1 MFVDDPCPFLLV
13 ILSTYSFQLKVVTLL
28 HSIAMSHT
36 LFYFAHHILAHKL
49 RIIHCNILY
58 ISFCDLRWEL
68 YILKIRLWYMLY
80 IVTCRGYN
88 LEFYRLDLKKY
99 SLVYK
104 LLYIVFSTIY
114 IVEFYGNQKNHF
126 GRNKGFVSIIKY
138 ELETGDT
145 VFYS

>member
-1 MFVDDPCPFLLV
+1 MYVEH
-13 ILSTYSFQLKVVTLL
+13 STFSKSDFGT
-28 HSIAMSHT
+28 
-36 LFYFAHHILAHKL
+36 F
-49 RIIHCNILY
+49 
-58 ISFCDLRWEL
+58 
-68 YILKIRLWYMLY
+68 
-80 IVTCRGYN
+80 YN